1 MRRYAPLTPS
11 SGTRIPGTLRVAVYQ
26 RDGGC
31 VGFGRFP
38 GDCMGALELDH
49 VRASHAMGR
58 KSETSMGNLISLCSA
73 HHRWRTENGRV
84 GRAILLAY
92 LEGFR

>member
-1 MRRYAPLTPS
+1 MRRYAPLAPS
-11 SGTRIPGTLRVAVYQ
+11 SGTRIPGTLRVAVLE
-26 RDGGC
+26 RDRGC

-58 KSETSMGNLISLCSA
+58 KSETAAGNLVALCGE
-73 HHRWRTENGRV
+73 HHRWKTANGRV
-84 GRAILLAY
+84 ARAVLLAY